1 MTTEPTDQ
9 EHGHQGQGD
18 SPKEILIFGDLH
30 GQFDDGDLAFVEERQ
45 PELVLF
51 LGDLGDEDPAIARE
65 VRKIQAPFRI
75 LLGNHDAWESFRHD
89 EITDRLAEL
98 LGIVGEENI
107 AYRLEEWPEF
117 GLSLLGARPFSWG
130 GPSLRSPAVYEEL
143 YGIKTLEDSSDTLI
157 AAASEAQAPILV
169 LAHNGPKGLGSQPG
183 DIYGKDFGKPGGDW
197 GDRDLQVAIKTL
209 KEQGKEIPLVV
220 AGHMHHRLA
229 YPRGM
234 ERRLIAEYKGT
245 FYTNPAR
252 VPRIFE
258 SDSGETLRHYLSIRV
273 EDGEI
278 LRLDQ
283 LLVSEDEV
291 RRQDLFARLSSEE
304 V

>member
-1 MTTEPTDQ
+1 MNQDPS
-9 EHGHQGQGD
+9 H
-18 SPKEILIFGDLH
+18 SPCEILVFGDLH
-30 GQFDDGDLAFVEERQ
+30 GHFDDGDLAFVEERK
-45 PELVLF
+45 PALVLI
-51 LGDLGDEDPAIARE
+51 LGDLGDEDLDIATRIRE
-65 VRKIQAPFRI
+65 IQSPFRI
-75 LLGNHDAWESFRHD
+75 LLGNHDAWFSFRHD
-89 EITDRLAEL
+89 RVSEKLARLLE
-98 LGIVGEENI
+98 IVGEENL
-107 AYRLEEWPEF
+107 AYKLEEWPQF
-117 GLSLLGARPFSWG
+117 GLSILGGRPFSWG

-143 YGIKTLEDSSDTLI
+143 YGVESLEESTAALVD
-157 AAASEAQAPILV
+157 AASGAQSPLLV
-169 LAHNGPKGLGSQPG
+169 LAHNGPKGLGSEPD

-209 KEQGKEIPLVV
+209 KEQGQEIPLVV

-229 YPRGM
+229 YPKGG
-234 ERRLIAEYKGT
+234 ERQLIAEYKDT
-245 FYTNPAR
+245 IYVNPAR

>member
-1 MTTEPTDQ
+1 MNQEPS
-9 EHGHQGQGD
+9 H
-18 SPKEILIFGDLH
+18 SPREILVFGDLH
-30 GQFDDGDLAFVEERQ
+30 GHFDEEDLAFVEERK

-51 LGDLGDEDPAIARE
+51 LGDLGDEDPDIATRIRE
-65 VRKIQAPFRI
+65 IQAPFRI
-75 LLGNHDAWESFRHD
+75 LLGNHDAWYSFRHD
-89 EITDRLAEL
+89 KVSEKLARLLE
-98 LGIVGEENI
+98 IVGDEDI
-107 AYRLEEWPEF
+107 AYKLEEWPEF
-117 GLSLLGARPFSWG
+117 GLSILGGRPFSWG
-130 GPSLRSPAVYEEL
+130 GPSLRSPAVYEDL
-143 YGIKTLEDSSDTLI
+143 YGIKSLEDSTTALL
-157 AAASEAQAPILV
+157 AAASKAKNPLLV
-169 LAHNGPKGLGSQPG
+169 LAHNGPKGLGSEPD
-183 DIYGKDFGKPGGDW
+183 DIYGKDFGRPGGDW

-209 KEQGKEIPLVV
+209 KEQGQEIPLVV

-229 YPRGM
+229 YPKGA

-245 FYTNPAR
+245 FYVNPAR

-291 RRQDLFARLSSEE
+291 RRQDLFARLSGRE